1 VKKVARTLLA
11 LFIIFTLNFLIPRAM
26 PGDPLMNLIG
36 EDALVDEAA
45 LMELRHEMGLDAPLP
60 VQYLRY
66 WRDLFRLD
74 LGHSFHL
81 HAPVVNVLAARMP
94 WTLALMGIALLLGSA
109 AGTWLGALSGWAR
122 DSRLNRAASMAMLA
136 VYSMPPFF
144 LALVLLYLMAFKLG
158 LFPLHGFYET
168 GTPLD
173 LIRHFTLPVLTLT
186 FFLTA
191 RNFLIMRGSVL
202 IEKARPYVTFAR
214 AKGLTENL
222 ILWRHVLKNAALPVL
237 TLAALDFGF
246 IFSGAL
252 FVEIVFSMNGM
263 GTLIYDALLSRDY
276 PLLQGAFLVITLMVV
291 LANLAADRAYA
302 KLDPRVGRIS

>member
-1 VKKVARTLLA
+1 MKKVARTLLA

-26 PGDPLMNLIG
+26 PGDPMMNLIG

-45 LMELRHEMGLDAPLP
+45 LIELRHEMGLDAPLP

-81 HAPVVNVLAARMP
+81 HAPVANVLAARMP

-202 IEKARPYVTFAR
+202 IEKARPYVIFAR
-214 AKGLTENL
+214 AKGLTEDL

-291 LANLAADRAYA
+291 LANLAADLAYS
-302 KLDPRVGRIS
+302 KLDPRVGRSS